1 MMTNKLMTIPEYLKH
16 QFAPGSA
23 PSVYTVRN
31 WINQGK
37 IKGVKMGGVYYI
49 ANGHAVSY
57 AYENPTANLVN
68 RVLNS

>member
-1 MMTNKLMTIPEYLKH
+1 MTIPEYLKN
-16 QFAPGSA
+16 QFTPGSA

-31 WINQGK
+31 WINQG
-37 IKGVKMGGVYYI
+37 IINGVKIGGVYYI